1 MSEISLRCVGNKQDF
16 ICNEN
21 NPSLSRDKQEI
32 PVREEELP
40 KKSKVE
46 QGRICSERFNSHLTL
61 TNIRIFQIILTDAD
75 QAVWSKCTMKKI
87 YFIPMLS
94 KRIRSNN
101 PTKEQI
107 HTKLPIILL
116 PSLPTRIVLPCEN
129 ENQTPYLPPYHHIIL
144 VLPKPVRLSC
154 SKRVQLW
161 SST

>member
-46 QGRICSERFNSHLTL
+46 QGRICSESFNSHLTL

-75 QAVWSKCTMKKI
+75 QAV
-87 YFIPMLS
+87 
-94 KRIRSNN
+94 
-101 PTKEQI
+101 
-107 HTKLPIILL
+107 
-116 PSLPTRIVLPCEN
+116 
-129 ENQTPYLPPYHHIIL
+129 
-144 VLPKPVRLSC
+144 
-154 SKRVQLW
+154 
-161 SST
+161 